1 MKIRL
6 PGIEK
11 KNRRDSLTD
20 CDIEVD
26 DEKLRYTCMY
36 KHVIMFSSMIM
47 RRLCLRYYTDQ
58 NHWSFKFILVTS
70 RYWWLKIGDA
80 WWILVSSFECWF
92 SKLLL
97 KMWMLVTKM
106 TVINILY
113 LHQLISSPTFIIKID
128 VTNTK
133 QFSVFR

>member
-11 KNRRDSLTD
+11 KNRKDSLTD

-47 RRLCLRYYTDQ
+47 RRLCL
-58 NHWSFKFILVTS
+58 LV
-70 RYWWLKIGDA
+70 
-80 WWILVSSFECWF
+80 
-92 SKLLL
+92 
-97 KMWMLVTKM
+97 
-106 TVINILY
+106 LY
-113 LHQLISSPTFIIKID
+113 
-128 VTNTK
+128 
-133 QFSVFR
+133 